1 MLTRSR
7 SLAAPFTDAIT
18 ATPTTTTTAAASPT
32 ATSTLSLP
40 SSSNGAAPSLS
51 VDARPAS
58 GVAEAL
64 KLQASGQSGKTAK
77 KSLRRQKSLAELF
90 GVVIYKSKVQL
101 HELFFRR
108 DRDASRDGA
117 RAACSSSSTSSSSSS
132 SSSSFFSSSSSS
144 SSAKYKLAA
153 GASRGAGGG
162 VGLAGETSAE
172 MGRATRAS
180 PSFVVVAPPATP
192 GPRQKNTSL
201 QQQQQRHQPVP
212 WRTSSHPD
220 VSFTLS
226 DASAAGVAGSPLHH
240 RAPVELFCVQTR
252 QPSEA
257 ERPVSSRS
265 LDTLQRNSYPEG
277 TAEPE
282 GRDYPSQGGA
292 GWLLRPD
299 RGCKAKSQLV
309 KSSSDSLCRHTLSP
323 SPGDGPRACLSKAA
337 SDDSCFVR
345 RKLPSPLLPRDS
357 QAMSGDSNSSSN
369 SSSSNPPRPY
379 CSSGGGG
386 GGGGGLSSI
395 CSVLDWLLVGGVDGA
410 YNEPLLCN
418 LGVGAIVDV
427 TNVAPN
433 CVPPEKKTTC
443 PCTCGKKHFRSKL
456 NLAVDDIEWEN
467 IEQYFHDVNAF
478 VNGWRRRGSR
488 VLVASYNG
496 KSRAPAL
503 VVQYLMHYFRIP
515 LERALAHVRSRR
527 PQTRINPGFMRALQ
541 RLEKRLADEDALGL
555 LPLTPAPPSFP
566 DCVRRS
572 PRMAWNE
579 C

>member
-1 MLTRSR
+1 M
-7 SLAAPFTDAIT
+7 
-18 ATPTTTTTAAASPT
+18 
-32 ATSTLSLP
+32 
-40 SSSNGAAPSLS
+40 
-51 VDARPAS
+51 
-58 GVAEAL
+58 
-64 KLQASGQSGKTAK
+64 
-77 KSLRRQKSLAELF
+77 
-90 GVVIYKSKVQL
+90 
-101 HELFFRR
+101 
-108 DRDASRDGA
+108 
-117 RAACSSSSTSSSSSS
+117 
-132 SSSSFFSSSSSS
+132 
-144 SSAKYKLAA
+144 
-153 GASRGAGGG
+153 
-162 VGLAGETSAE
+162 
-172 MGRATRAS
+172 
-180 PSFVVVAPPATP
+180 
-192 GPRQKNTSL
+192 
-201 QQQQQRHQPVP
+201 
-212 WRTSSHPD
+212 
-220 VSFTLS
+220 
-226 DASAAGVAGSPLHH
+226 
-240 RAPVELFCVQTR
+240 ELFCVQTR

-265 LDTLQRNSYPEG
+265 LDTLQRSSYPEG
-277 TAEPE
+277 SAEPE
-282 GRDYPSQGGA
+282 GRDSSQGGA

-309 KSSSDSLCRHTLSP
+309 KSSSDSLCRHSLSP
-323 SPGDGPRACLSKAA
+323 SPGDGPKACLSKAS

-345 RKLPSPLLPRDS
+345 RKLPSPLLPLDS
-357 QAMSGDSNSSSN
+357 QAMSVDSNS

-379 CSSGGGG
+379 CS

-418 LGVGAIVDV
+418 LRVGAIVDV
-427 TNVAPN
+427 TNVAPS

-467 IEQYFHDVNAF
+467 IEQYFDDVNAF

-515 LERALAHVRSRR
+515 LERALEHVRSRR
-527 PQTRINPGFMRALQ
+527 PQTRINPGFMKALQ

-555 LPLTPAPPSFP
+555 LPLTPPPPSFP